1 MMIDPDGR
9 YTSQIQSLK
18 DSMPNIYSGWEYV
31 DGINFGDWHNFASG
45 AQFSAFVQ
53 YVAANGGGGGSS
65 GTSGNSSALLSTMLG
80 LGAGTWTN
88 TGYGFESNDHIALG
102 YDGSYLSLNTLL
114 DGYINIPE
122 VVLTGNS
129 STWGSQ
135 MQNHFNNFVTNAWNG
150 TLPSNGTI
158 DAIIN
163 NKYYGLGS
171 LGLDQ
176 AIAKTGS
183 YLTKALE
190 TKSSVSF
197 TVLNEYAKPAFR
209 TNVAG
214 SMLGTSKV
222 EKFASGL
229 KVAGNVLAGVG
240 VAVSAYQYSSGQIS
254 GLEFGVDTAVTI
266 IGFMGPVGAGFS
278 LVYFGAKAIS
288 EYNGYQW
295 FDKP

>member
-1 MMIDPDGR
+1 
-9 YTSQIQSLK
+9 
-18 DSMPNIYSGWEYV
+18 
-31 DGINFGDWHNFASG
+31 
-45 AQFSAFVQ
+45 
-53 YVAANGGGGGSS
+53 
-65 GTSGNSSALLSTMLG
+65 
-80 LGAGTWTN
+80 
-88 TGYGFESNDHIALG
+88 
-102 YDGSYLSLNTLL
+102 
-114 DGYINIPE
+114 
-122 VVLTGNS
+122 
-129 STWGSQ
+129 

-240 VAVSAYQYSSGQIS
+240 VVVGGYQYATGQIT
-254 GLEFGVDTAVTI
+254 GTEFTWDTAMTVV
-266 IGFMGPVGAGFS
+266 GVLGGPVGAGAS
-278 LVYFGAKAIS
+278 LIYFGGKVLY
-288 EYNGYQW
+288 EYQTGKKV
-295 FDKP
+295 FGTP